1 MVAIF
6 SRPSNRGYLP
16 LCYDSKTPLALVP
29 LSFQWFM
36 NRQLHPP
43 SFAIRHGVSPFL
55 TSPSSLYV
63 VVSSYFLFFYVSY
76 RQVRTVVP
84 RGTTSLDTSY
94 YARRNRLPLIVSYTP
109 SRDCSRDDVTRSHKS
124 WPAAWTVAVYR
135 CKPPSDF
142 LWLRTREASNGWP
155 VRFQGFRGQDR
166 RIVSINEIY
175 VADVWNSARPFEIP
189 VHSRSLNAI

>member
-1 MVAIF
+1 
-6 SRPSNRGYLP
+6 
-16 LCYDSKTPLALVP
+16 
-29 LSFQWFM
+29 M

-55 TSPSSLYV
+55 TSPSSLSV

-94 YARRNRLPLIVSYTP
+94 YARRNRLPLTVSYTP
-109 SRDCSRDDVTRSHKS
+109 NRDCSRDDVTRSHKS

-142 LWLRTREASNGWP
+142 LWLRTRAKPRTADRCGSRDFGAKIGEL
-155 VRFQGFRGQDR
+155 FR
-166 RIVSINEIY
+166 
-175 VADVWNSARPFEIP
+175 
-189 VHSRSLNAI
+189 